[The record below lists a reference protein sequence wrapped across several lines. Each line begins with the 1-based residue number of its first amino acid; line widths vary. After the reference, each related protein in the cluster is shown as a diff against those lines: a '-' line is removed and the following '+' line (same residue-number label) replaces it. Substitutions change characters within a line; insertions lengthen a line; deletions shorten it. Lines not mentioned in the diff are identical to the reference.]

1 MCYEEGQLYLAGLV
15 ATTWAAP
22 ERSYSGCWY
31 PHGERQRVNVSKV
44 DASTEKEDATPSRLA
59 RGDAHRWVCY
69 QDGPRSVQHGAGP
82 RRNWPS
88 LATEKASAFLLTTA
102 AQTSQTMSR
111 NTGVTGVMILSR
123 KAFDKRLWG
132 NPHAVGECCFLHCFI
147 FKERISKL
155 VCSAHSLQRDRDT
168 GEMSGEKRQLTWV

>member
-15 ATTWAAP
+15 ATTLAAP

-31 PHGERQRVNVSKV
+31 PPGERQRVNVSKV

-132 NPHAVGECCFLHCFI
+132 NPHAVGECSVFCIVLSLKNEFLNWSALRTRCRGTETR
-147 FKERISKL
+147 ERWAGRRGS
-155 VCSAHSLQRDRDT
+155 
-168 GEMSGEKRQLTWV
+168 